1 MFSKLSSAI
10 SYGTLAAAALSLVQ
24 VAATARAGFITF
36 SAGGNA
42 ATSSIQ
48 NTVDSFRAVLGDPNN
63 GNNPG
68 PLASGRREINWDG
81 GGATTATSN
90 SSPLTTF
97 TNTRGSTFSTLGTGF
112 LQTPLNDPALAAINP
127 TYLTTFGAFSPQRIF
142 TPIGSNITD
151 VTFSVPGTNGAMP
164 ATVGGF
170 GAVFSD
176 VDLPNVTRIEFFN
189 SANVQIQ
196 SLNVLPGTTTNG
208 SFSFLG
214 AVANAGER
222 ISRVRIT
229 TGNSA
234 LGPTDANGNPIDVVA
249 MDDFIYSEPIAVPEP
264 TGLILAGLAMLS
276 IAGFLKANWAGTGK
290 TRQIPRGFRRLQR
303 GNQARFAM
311 QRAQT
316 GGHA

>member
-1 MFSKLSSAI
+1 MSSKLSRAI
-10 SYGTLAAAALSLVQ
+10 RRGALAAAALSLVQ

-36 SAGGNA
+36 SAGGSA

-48 NTVDSFRAVLGDPNN
+48 STVDSFRTALGDPNN
-63 GNNPG
+63 ANNPG

-90 SSPLTTF
+90 ASPLTTF
-97 TNTRGSTFSTLGTGF
+97 TNTRGSTFTTPGTGF
-112 LQTPLNDPALAAINP
+112 LQTPLNDPALTAINP
-127 TYLTTFGAFSPQRIF
+127 TYSTTFGAFSPQRIF

-164 ATVGGF
+164 ATVAGF

-176 VDLPNVTRIEFFN
+176 VDLPNVTRLEFFN

-196 SLNVLPGTTTNG
+196 SLNVLPGTTANG

-234 LGPTDANGNPIDVVA
+234 LGPTDTNGSPTDVVA

-264 TGLILAGLAMLS
+264 NGVVLAGVAMLS
-276 IAGFLKANWAGTGK
+276 TVCFLKLR
-290 TRQIPRGFRRLQR
+290 RQSFRFTQ
-303 GNQARFAM
+303 
-311 QRAQT
+311 
-316 GGHA
+316 